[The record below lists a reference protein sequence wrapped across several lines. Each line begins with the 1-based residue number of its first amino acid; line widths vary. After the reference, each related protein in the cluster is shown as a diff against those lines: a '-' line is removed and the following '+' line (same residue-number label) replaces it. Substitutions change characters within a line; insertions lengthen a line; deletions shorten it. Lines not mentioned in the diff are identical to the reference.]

1 VNKLA
6 IWPAVFMLLVLLLSA
21 AIATTS
27 STNSEF
33 GWCLPQSSTDED
45 ESDASVAGLDQEQA
59 DNAGIII
66 TVGRDLNVPPR
77 GWVIAIA
84 TALQESG
91 LRNLPHLG
99 ADNDHDSLG
108 LFQQRPSMGWG
119 TPEQIQDPVYAST
132 AFYERLLEVPDW
144 HLLPLTEAA
153 QAVQRSAYPDA
164 YAQHEQQATQIVNAI
179 TGIDCSVITATG
191 WTRPLAGEV
200 VSGFR
205 TASRPDHYGI
215 DIPAGP
221 GATIRA
227 AAAGTVTLI
236 TCQATQGG
244 QPYSCDV
251 AGSESVSGCGWYLQI
266 LHAERIVTRYCHL
279 LSRPE
284 VHVGDEVTAGQPIGL
299 VGSSGH
305 SSGPHLHLEVEI
317 RTILDRDEGGVTVEQ
332 RQVDPMPFFA
342 ARGIIYEC
350 VSGSDC
356 QPAHGDRVRIEH
368 RRR

>member
-1 VNKLA
+1 MNKLA

-33 GWCLPQSSTDED
+33 GWCLPQSSTSPED
-45 ESDASVAGLDQEQA
+45 GDGSVAGLDQEQA

-66 TVGRDLNVPPR
+66 SVGRDLNVPPR
-77 GWVIAIA
+77 GWVIAVA

-99 ADNDHDSLG
+99 ADNNADSLG

-164 YAQHEQQATQIVNAI
+164 YAQHEQQATQIVNGI

-191 WTRPLAGEV
+191 WARPLGGEV

-205 TASRPDHYGI
+205 TNSRPDHYGI

-221 GATIRA
+221 GTTIRA
-227 AAAGTVTLI
+227 AAPGTVTLVD
-236 TCQATQGG
+236 CNATQGG

-251 AGSESVSGCGWYLQI
+251 DGSTSVSGCGWYMEI
-266 LHAERIVTRYCHL
+266 IHAQGIVTRYCHL
-279 LSRPE
+279 LSRPQ
-284 VHVGDEVTAGQPIGL
+284 VNVGDEVTAGQPIGL

-317 RTILDRDEGGVTVEQ
+317 RTILDRDDTGVTVER

-342 ARGIIYEC
+342 ARGIVYEC

-356 QPAHGDRVRIEH
+356 QPAHGDRVRVEH
-368 RRR
+368 RPS